1 MDPALIAAG
10 GIAVFAAGWLGA
22 VAHHTL
28 VSPKGEGSPN
38 VCGDALTIE
47 RLTQERDDALN
58 RSARS
63 SARFAVACHDV
74 AVARLALARAEAE
87 NRDLHTDIAEK
98 AKRLSDAGLQ
108 SAGGCD
114 A

>member
-28 VSPKGEGSPN
+28 VSPKREGSPN
-38 VCGDALTIE
+38 VGKDTTSNLIDQLAWW
-47 RLTQERDDALN
+47 QD
-58 RSARS
+58 
-63 SARFAVACHDV
+63 VCHTLV
-74 AVARLALARAEAE
+74 ECNKATEAE
-87 NRDLHTDIAEK
+87 NRDLHIDIE
-98 AKRLSDAGLQ
+98 AKRKRLADAGLQ
-108 SAGGCD
+108 SAGGE